1 MIKILFNKFN
11 NVNLLR
17 GHLIEIIW
25 TIIPIFILIILVIPS
40 LKILYLLDEIINPIL
55 TVKALG
61 NQWFWSY
68 QIEDFPIEFDS
79 VILNEDYNFLLLEVD
94 NNLILPYNLEILI
107 LIRSNDVIHSF
118 TVPNI
123 GIKVD
128 AIPGLLN
135 EISLLI
141 NLPGIYYGQCSEI
154 CGINHRF
161 IPIVVEVNR
170 LNNFISFLFNFN

>member
-1 MIKILFNKFN
+1 M
-11 NVNLLR
+11 
-17 GHLIEIIW
+17 
-25 TIIPIFILIILVIPS
+25 PS

-55 TVKALG
+55 TIKILG

-68 QIEDFPIEFDS
+68 QIENYLLEFDS
-79 VILNEDYNFLLLEVD
+79 IILKDNFNFLLLEVD
-94 NNLILPYNLEILI
+94 NNLILPYNLEILL
-107 LIRSNDVIHSF
+107 LITSNDVIHSF
-118 TVPNI
+118 ALPRI

-135 EISLLI
+135 ETSLLI

-161 IPIVVEVNR
+161 IPIIIEVNN
-170 LNNFISFLFNFN
+170 LKNFLFWIKYFI